1 VYRVMIVDDEEPVLE
16 SFSYILKKGIPDFE
30 LCGMARSGPEAIAL
44 VPEANPDLVFM
55 DIQMQGMDGIEAIS
69 KIQKRHPNIIF
80 ILSTAY
86 ERFDIAQKAIPLG
99 VFNYLVKPVSRKAL
113 EDEFAKVKAQLD
125 EMREKTASQIA
136 EAHYAQKMRDEEKRT
151 FLLGLAWASP
161 GEQEWREFSR
171 LFSIK
176 GDFGAVML
184 FKIVNPLPE
193 NEIERAYRELVHR
206 LQYKF
211 NCLSAVIAGQMV
223 ILFPESKERERTEK
237 RIENAVDGV
246 GSFDYRFGAGKLR
259 HFSSLNESYREAFEQ
274 LKSIEGK
281 RASPMGQRRAIRALC
296 EKFLFA
302 EWEEVRLL
310 YEKYWMEVFMS
321 NDFHV
326 AKAKMIAFFVH
337 LTDRLDADARFQCG
351 IDVDFAEEI
360 VSLSSVQNW
369 RQWSSYMMDRLKSVI
384 KENKDQYFPKPL
396 TQAVNF
402 IKENYSTALQLSSV
416 AEKCEISQGYL
427 SRLFSEFLNTT
438 FIDYLNTLRIG
449 EAVKLLRGG
458 KKSVKEVSYLVGYA
472 DPNYFSRIFK
482 RYMNVSPSDLAKG
495 GGNNEA

>member
-1 VYRVMIVDDEEPVLE
+1 MIVDDEEPVLE

-55 DIQMQGMDGIEAIS
+55 DIQMQGMDGMEAIAE
-69 KIQKRHPNIIF
+69 IQKKHPDIIF

-113 EDEFAKVKAQLD
+113 EEEFAKVRVQLD
-125 EMREKTASQIA
+125 ESREKTASRMK
-136 EAHYAQKMRDEEKRT
+136 EAHYAQKMRDEEKKK

-171 LFSIK
+171 VFSIK
-176 GDFGAVML
+176 GDLGAVML

-193 NEIERAYRELVHR
+193 SEIERAYQDLIHR
-206 LQYKF
+206 LQYKS
-211 NCLSAVIAGQMV
+211 NCLSAVLSGQVV
-223 ILFPESKERERTEK
+223 ILFPESKEPEKIER
-237 RIENAVDGV
+237 RIEIAVESV
-246 GSFDYRFGAGKLR
+246 GKFDYRFGSGKFR

-274 LKSIEGK
+274 LRSLEGN
-281 RASPMGQRRAIRALC
+281 RTSPIGQRREIRALC
-296 EKFLFA
+296 EKFLVA
-302 EWEEVRLL
+302 DWDQVRLL

-337 LTDRLDADARFQCG
+337 LMDRLDGDARIQCG

-360 VSLSSVQNW
+360 VALSSVQNW
-369 RQWSSYMMDRLKSVI
+369 QQWSSYMMDRLRSVI

-396 TQAVNF
+396 SQAVNF
-402 IKENYSTALQLSSV
+402 IKENYAKPLQLSSV

-427 SRLFSEFLNTT
+427 SRLFQEFLNTT

-449 EAVKLLRGG
+449 EAVKLLRNDR
-458 KKSVKEVSYLVGYA
+458 KSVKEVSYLVGYA
-472 DPNYFSRIFK
+472 DPNYFSRIFR
-482 RYMNVSPSDLAKG
+482 RYMNVSPSDLTKG
-495 GGNNEA
+495 GGNNEE